1 MVAIEAISKE
11 IHPIDRE
18 TGLDEALRK
27 MDSYRVDQLPVMEG
41 GHYLGL
47 IYHADILAHFEQ
59 KEKVG
64 DLEDDLIK
72 VFVNKNQHLYELVK
86 VADEFDLNL
95 IPVLEENEEEEES
108 EWVGTVLLQ
117 DLIRWFAHTVSIK
130 EPGGIIVISVE
141 RKDFAMTQIAQIVE
155 GNEARIL
162 SSYISSEPGSH
173 TLDLILKL
181 DRQDIDPVIQTFER
195 YDYRI
200 KATYQESRIEEDLRD
215 KFDELMNYI
224 NM

>member
-11 IHPIDRE
+11 IHPLGLE
-18 TGLDEALRK
+18 SSLDEALRT
-27 MDSYRVDQLPVMEG
+27 MDQGRF
-41 GHYLGL
+41 LGL
-47 IYHADILAHFEQ
+47 IYHGDILAHKEDDDKQ
-59 KEKVG
+59 KVA
-64 DLEDDLIK
+64 DLENDLIK
-72 VFVNKNQHLYELVK
+72 VYVNKSQHLYELVK

-95 IPVLEENEEEEES
+95 IPVVEENEEDGES

-117 DLIRWFAHTVSIK
+117 DLVRWFAHTVSIK
-130 EPGGIIVISVE
+130 EPGGIIVISVD

-162 SSYISSEPGSH
+162 SSYVSSEPGSH
-173 TLDLILKL
+173 TLDVILKL
-181 DRQDIDPVIQTFER
+181 DRQDIDAVIQTFER

-215 KFDELMNYI
+215 KFEELMNYI

>member
-1 MVAIEAISKE
+1 MLAIEAISKE
-11 IHPIDRE
+11 IPPIHKD
-18 TGLDEALRK
+18 TGLDEALRA
-27 MDSYRVDQLPVMEG
+27 MDSYRVDQLPVMEDG
-41 GHYLGL
+41 RYLGL
-47 IYHADILAHFEQ
+47 VYHADILAQKDEQ
-59 KEKVG
+59 EKVG
-64 DLEDDLIK
+64 DLEADLIK

-86 VADEFDLNL
+86 VADEFDLSL
-95 IPVLEENEEEEES
+95 IPVLEENEGEGES

-117 DLIRWFAHTVSIK
+117 DLIRWFAHSVSIK
-130 EPGGIIVISVE
+130 EPGGIIVISVD
-141 RKDFAMTQIAQIVE
+141 RNDFAMTQIAQIVE

-173 TLDLILKL
+173 TLDVILKL
-181 DRQDIDPVIQTFER
+181 DRQDIDAVIQTFER

>member
-1 MVAIEAISKE
+1 MVAIEAISKD
-11 IHPIDRE
+11 IPPIE
-18 TGLDEALRK
+18 KKTSLEEVLRM
-27 MDSYRVDQLPVMEG
+27 MDTYRVDQLPVMEG
-41 GHYLGL
+41 GRFLGL
-47 IYHADILAHFEQ
+47 IYHADILAHKDESRTV
-59 KEKVG
+59 E
-64 DLEDDLIK
+64 DLENDLIK

-86 VADEFDLNL
+86 VSDEFDLDL
-95 IPVLEENEEEEES
+95 IPVLEENDEEGES

-130 EPGGIIVISVE
+130 EPGGIIVISVD

-155 GNEARIL
+155 GNESRIL

-173 TLDLILKL
+173 TLDVILKL
-181 DRQDIDPVIQTFER
+181 DRQDIDSVIQTFER
-195 YDYRI
+195 YDYKI
-200 KATYQESRIEEDLRD
+200 KATYQESRIEDDLRD